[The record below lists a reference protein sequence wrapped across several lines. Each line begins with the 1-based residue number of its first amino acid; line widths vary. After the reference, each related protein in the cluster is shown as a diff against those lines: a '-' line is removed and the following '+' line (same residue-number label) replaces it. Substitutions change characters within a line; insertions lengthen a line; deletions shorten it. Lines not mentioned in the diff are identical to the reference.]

1 MAQSK
6 NLVLGGAMTD
16 VKGDRSLSPSEQQD
30 PDMFVR
36 VSERRDG
43 GVVLRGCKA
52 HQTGN
57 LNSHWMIIMPGG
69 KMEVADKAENAK
81 NINHEESKS
90 R

>member
-1 MAQSK
+1 MKMAQSK

-16 VKGDRSLSPSEQQD
+16 VKGDRSLNPSEQQD

-52 HQTGN
+52 HQ
-57 LNSHWMIIMPGG
+57 PGSQGTQG
-69 KMEVADKAENAK
+69 K
-81 NINHEESKS
+81 KS
-90 R
+90 CETR